1 MLSVILKSSVR
12 GLGKAGE
19 IAKVRPGYARY
30 LLADGKAVRATKD
43 NVALLEQRLSLIEEE
58 NNRKLA
64 EAEEVSRSLRSER
77 LIIVRQSSDD
87 GKLFGSVTV
96 RDVSK
101 LLCDL
106 GYGIQPRC
114 VSFGEAI
121 KRTGEYEISVELH
134 ADLVTTL
141 QLHVVRNESEAERV
155 RLGVAKSEDQA
166 TVVTK
171 DPGTAE
177 TERTEEI
184 AAAEQQDSSLAGDCY
199 AADGAAGDVS
209 HGEGAGSASDGEEM
223 PST

>member
-43 NVALLEQRLSLIEEE
+43 NVALLEQKLALIEEE
-58 NNRKLA
+58 NSKKLA
-64 EAEEVSRSLRSER
+64 EAEGVAKSLGAER

-106 GYGIQPRC
+106 GYDIQPRC
-114 VSFGEAI
+114 VSFSEVI
-121 KRTGEYEISVELH
+121 KRTGEYEINVELH
-134 ADLVTTL
+134 ADLVAAL

-155 RLGVAKSEDQA
+155 RLGIAKSEDQA
-166 TVVTK
+166 AAA
-171 DPGTAE
+171 AE
-177 TERTEEI
+177 VEQAEDV
-184 AAAEQQDSSLAGDCY
+184 AAAEQQDSSPVDDHADD
-199 AADGAAGDVS
+199 ADGATGGEGRD
-209 HGEGAGSASDGEEM
+209 EGAGDASDGEEM

>member
-43 NVALLEQRLSLIEEE
+43 NIALLEQRLSLIEEE
-58 NNRKLA
+58 NNKKLA
-64 EAEEVSRSLRSER
+64 EAEGVAKSLGSER

-106 GYGIQPRC
+106 GYDVQPRC

-121 KRTGEYEISVELH
+121 KRTGEYEINVELH
-134 ADLVTTL
+134 ADLVATL
-141 QLHVVRNESEAERV
+141 RLHVVRNESEAERV
-155 RLGVAKSEDQA
+155 RLGIAKSEDQA
-166 TVVTK
+166 AAVAEE
-171 DPGTAE
+171 PGTAE
-177 TERTEEI
+177 AERAEEV
-184 AAAEQQDSSLAGDCY
+184 AAAEQQDSSLVDGHD
-199 AADGAAGDVS
+199 ADGAAGDVDR
-209 HGEGAGSASDGEEM
+209 GVGASGVSDEEEM
-223 PST
+223 PSA

>member
-43 NVALLEQRLSLIEEE
+43 NVALLEQKLALIEEE
-58 NNRKLA
+58 NSKKLA
-64 EAEEVSRSLRSER
+64 EAEGVAKLGAER

-106 GYGIQPRC
+106 GYDIQPRC
-114 VSFGEAI
+114 VSFSEVI
-121 KRTGEYEISVELH
+121 KRTGEYEINVELH
-134 ADLVTTL
+134 ADLVAAL

-155 RLGVAKSEDQA
+155 RLGIAKSEDQA
-166 TVVTK
+166 AAA
-171 DPGTAE
+171 AE
-177 TERTEEI
+177 VEQAEDV
-184 AAAEQQDSSLAGDCY
+184 AAAEQQDSSPVDDHADD
-199 AADGAAGDVS
+199 ADGVADGEGRD
-209 HGEGAGSASDGEEM
+209 EGAGDASDEEEM